1 MQNKEEV
8 NRLGGLGVRKRKRDE
23 EGNTVLAEEIEGEYA
38 VNYILQ
44 LVKCGKAAYD
54 KCRKCREEGGH
65 GPYLYKVYRQRE
77 DQSAISKSK
86 PKKEYIGTLEKAKQ
100 LQQEGFLTKELDL
113 EEKK

>member
-44 LVKCGKAAYD
+44 LVKCGKATYD
-54 KCRKCREEGGH
+54 KCRKCREKGGH
-65 GPYLYKVYRQRE
+65 GPYLYKVYRKKDGE
-77 DQSAISKSK
+77 SEQSQ
-86 PKKEYIGTLEKAKQ
+86 PKKVYVGTMAKARQ
-100 LQQEGFLTKELDL
+100 LQEDGLLPKILDL
-113 EEKK
+113 